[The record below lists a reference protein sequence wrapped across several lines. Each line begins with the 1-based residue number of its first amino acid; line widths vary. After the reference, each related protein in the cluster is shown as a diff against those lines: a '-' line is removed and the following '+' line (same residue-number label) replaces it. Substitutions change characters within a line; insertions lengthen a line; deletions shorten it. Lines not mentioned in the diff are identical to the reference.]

1 MRAIY
6 FFNLSS
12 FPTRPYQFTFRT
24 FHGTWIL
31 LVHLGLIYALMTT
44 RPSSSSH
51 HSQGE
56 FRSLMRW
63 VSVRINQI
71 ENSTSE
77 SSERSSVKLQ
87 PLQGE
92 TKSVR
97 PLNSQETRQMQER
110 TQQSESTNTQ
120 TSTTDSSRG
129 SSNKNVDL
137 ADPFAVPTDISRLDS
152 AQHRYGVQVPK
163 QLGNDAQVPLTP
175 AQQAAIDVRSNSPK
189 LTKSELFAKAAG
201 TLECIYQARMANGKI
216 IREPGRWIEV
226 PARSEPGQPMN
237 NLKVRFCVR
246 LHQNDDVDGTDLTEI
261 SAGLRGK

>member
-1 MRAIY
+1 M
-6 FFNLSS
+6 
-12 FPTRPYQFTFRT
+12 
-24 FHGTWIL
+24 
-31 LVHLGLIYALMTT
+31 HLGLIYALMST

-77 SSERSSVKLQ
+77 SSERSQAQPQ

-97 PLNSQETRQMQER
+97 PLNLQETRQMQER
-110 TQQSESTNTQ
+110 TQQSENINTQ
-120 TSTTDSSRG
+120 ISTTDSSRS

-152 AQHRYGVQVPK
+152 AQHRYGVRVPK
-163 QLGNDAQVPLTP
+163 QLGSDAQVPLTP
-175 AQQAAIDVRSNSPK
+175 AQQAASDVRTNSPK

-226 PARSEPGQPMN
+226 AARSEIGQPKN
-237 NLKVRFCVR
+237 IFKARFCVR
-246 LHQNDDVDGTDLTEI
+246 LHQNDDADGNDLTEI
-261 SAGLRGK
+261 SSGLRGK